1 MELRAKQVVGS
12 AVQLELIDERHR
24 EELRL
29 AADHDRIWEHT
40 VTVVRGEGY
49 DPYFAAALT
58 ARDGDREV
66 PFVVRLRQSG
76 RVVGSTRFLDPVERH
91 RRVEIGATWYSPDT
105 WGTVVNAECK
115 LLLLRHAFEAWG
127 ANRVALLT
135 DILNVRSQAAIRKL
149 GAREEGVLRAH
160 MVVKNGRIR
169 DSVLFSITRPEW
181 PTVRTNL
188 EERVRSAAVPG

>member
-1 MELRAKQVVGS
+1 MELRATQLVGS

-24 EELRL
+24 EELRV

-40 VTVVRGEGY
+40 VAVVRGAAF

-66 PFVVRLRQSG
+66 PFVVRLRKTG

-91 RRVEIGATWYSPDT
+91 RRVEIGATWYAPDT
-105 WGTVVNAECK
+105 WSTVVNAECK
-115 LLLLRHAFEAWG
+115 LLLLRHAFEGWG

-160 MVVKNGRIR
+160 MIVKNGRVR

-181 PTVRTNL
+181 PHVRTNL
-188 EERVRSAAVPG
+188 EERVRSATIPG

>member
-1 MELRAKQVVGS
+1 MELRAMELVGS

-40 VTVVRGEGY
+40 VAVVRGEGF

-66 PFVVRLRQSG
+66 PFVVRLRKTG

-115 LLLLRHAFEAWG
+115 LLLLRHALEAG
-127 ANRVALLT
+127 GGNRLALRT
-135 DILNVRSQAAIRKL
+135 DIL
-149 GAREEGVLRAH
+149 
-160 MVVKNGRIR
+160 
-169 DSVLFSITRPEW
+169 
-181 PTVRTNL
+181 
-188 EERVRSAAVPG
+188 RVRARAANPRAGGPGG